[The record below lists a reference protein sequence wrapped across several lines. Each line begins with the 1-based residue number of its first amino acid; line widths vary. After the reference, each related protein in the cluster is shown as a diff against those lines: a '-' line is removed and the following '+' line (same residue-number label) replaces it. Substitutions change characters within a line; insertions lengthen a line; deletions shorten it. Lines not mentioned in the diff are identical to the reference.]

1 MKTAI
6 EPWIETGA
14 AIPNG
19 DAQPAS
25 PYAELATRWPGP
37 FVLLAATGRVVAGN
51 PPGEALLAVLAPDE
65 ADRTELAARKT
76 AGALE
81 PVVLPSPSGSSTV
94 EPSLIPISGGLLL
107 VGRDVTLQARIRSA
121 LIESRQRFKD
131 LVDISSDF
139 AWETDSSGRFVF
151 VSPQGGLGYPAVALL
166 GRDPA
171 TLAIDEDDALRSE
184 QPFATRE
191 RIEARQMWMRRADGA
206 AARVAISALPLLG
219 PDGEI
224 AGARGLC
231 RDITAADAQEA
242 ALLEARH
249 HERLLAYIARTIRE
263 EVEPDAILNK
273 AASTL
278 AHALGAELGCI
289 WRCEN
294 GPPRL
299 VAQSGTLAVPT
310 INLPGLLQD
319 WSKADRNAV
328 ETPRACDTDTM
339 NGLALVTSYRRAA
352 NGAVAIW
359 RARDEGTPWSK
370 SDHALMREIAGHL
383 GIAMAQISQ
392 HDALAALA
400 NTDALTGLLN
410 RRSFTADLERR
421 LQHARRTGRGG
432 TLLYL
437 DLDNFK
443 PINDRFG
450 HERGDA
456 VLVQVADR
464 LRRGSRAG
472 DLAARLGGDE
482 FALWAAETD
491 EAGALA
497 KAQGLIATVRE
508 CAGALNGAQP
518 PLGISIGVARFDP
531 STGETL
537 DDLLARADEAMYRAK
552 RAGKNPCELA
562 PPARVR

>member
-14 AIPNG
+14 AIPDQSAPPG
-19 DAQPAS
+19 S
-25 PYAELATRWPGP
+25 PLAELATRWPGP
-37 FVLLAATGRVVAGN
+37 SALLTAAGQVLAAN
-51 PPGEALLAVLAPDE
+51 PGGEALLAVLAPSDS
-65 ADRTELAARKT
+65 DKRELAVAKAACT
-76 AGALE
+76 LE
-81 PVVLPSPSGSSTV
+81 PVVLPSISGASTV
-94 EPSLIPISGGLLL
+94 EPSLIPLTGGLL
-107 VGRDVTLQARIRSA
+107 VIGRDVTLPTRIRGA

-139 AWETDSSGRFVF
+139 AWETDSTGRFVF

-171 TLAIDEDDALRSE
+171 SLAIAEDDAVLDE
-184 QPFATRE
+184 QPFAARE
-191 RIEARQMWMRRADGA
+191 RIEARETWLRRADGA
-206 AARVAISALPLLG
+206 AARVSISALPLIG
-219 PDGEI
+219 TDGEI
-224 AGARGLC
+224 SGVRGLC
-231 RDITAADAQEA
+231 RDITAAHAQET
-242 ALLEARH
+242 ALIEARH
-249 HERLLAYIARTIRE
+249 HERLLAYVARTIRE
-263 EVEPDAILNK
+263 EVEPDAMLNK

-289 WRCEN
+289 WRCDA
-294 GPPRL
+294 GPARL
-299 VAQSGTLAVPT
+299 VAQSGALPIPPIDLAD
-310 INLPGLLQD
+310 LLQD
-319 WSKADRNAV
+319 WSKADRHAV
-328 ETPRACDTDTM
+328 ETPRACDTDAM
-339 NGLALVTSYRRAA
+339 RGLALVTSYRRQA

-359 RARDEGTPWSK
+359 RARDHAADWSK

-383 GIAMAQISQ
+383 GIALAQLGQ
-392 HDALAALA
+392 HDALAELA

-410 RRSFTADLERR
+410 RRSFTAELDRW

-432 TLLYL
+432 ALLYL

-456 VLVQVADR
+456 VLVQMADR

-482 FALWAAETD
+482 FALWAAEAD

-508 CAGALNGAQP
+508 CAGDLAGLDH
-518 PLGISIGVARFDP
+518 PLGVSIGIARFEP
-531 STGETL
+531 STAEPL
-537 DDLLARADEAMYRAK
+537 DSLVARADEAMYRAK
-552 RAGKNPCELA
+552 RAGKNRCELA
-562 PPARVR
+562 LPVRVA

>member
-1 MKTAI
+1 MKPAI
-6 EPWIETGA
+6 EPWNETGA
-14 AIPNG
+14 AIPDGN
-19 DAQPAS
+19 AQPAS
-25 PYAELATRWPGP
+25 SYADLVARWPGASA
-37 FVLLAATGRVVAGN
+37 LLGATGRVIAAN
-51 PPGEALLAVLAPDE
+51 PSGEALLAVLTPAE
-65 ADRTELAARKT
+65 ADRAELAARQT
-76 AGALE
+76 ACTLE
-81 PVVLPSPSGSSTV
+81 PVILSSPSGASTV

-139 AWETDSSGRFVF
+139 AWETDPTGRFVF
-151 VSPQGGLGYPAVALL
+151 VSPQGGLGYPAMALL

-171 TLAIDEDDALRSE
+171 TLAIDEDTALLSE
-184 QPFATRE
+184 QSFAARE
-191 RIEARQMWMRRADGA
+191 RVEARQMWMRRADGA

-219 PDGEI
+219 ADGEI
-224 AGARGLC
+224 TGARGIC

-263 EVEPDAILNK
+263 EVEPAAMLNK
-273 AASTL
+273 TASTL

-299 VAQSGTLAVPT
+299 VAQSGTLPIPA
-310 INLPGLLQD
+310 IDLPALLQG
-319 WSKADRNAV
+319 WSKADRNLV
-328 ETPRACDTDTM
+328 ETLQACDTDSM
-339 NGLALVTSYRRAA
+339 SGLALVTSYRRTA

-359 RARDEGTPWSK
+359 RARDLATGWSK

-383 GIAMAQISQ
+383 GIALAQISQ
-392 HDALAALA
+392 HDALVALA

-410 RRSFTADLERR
+410 RRSFAADLERW
-421 LQHARRTGRGG
+421 LQHARRTARGG
-432 TLLYL
+432 ALLYL

-443 PINDRFG
+443 PVNDRFG

-497 KAQGLIATVRE
+497 KAQGLIAAVRE
-508 CAGALNGAQP
+508 CAGALSNVDP
-518 PLGISIGVARFDP
+518 PLGISIGIARFEP
-531 STGETL
+531 ATGEAF
-537 DDLLARADEAMYRAK
+537 DDLLARADGAMYRAK
-552 RAGKNPCELA
+552 RAGKNRCELA
-562 PPARVR
+562 APARIP

>member
-6 EPWIETGA
+6 EPWIETGV
-14 AIPNG
+14 AIPDG
-19 DAQPAS
+19 DAEPSS
-25 PYAELATRWPGP
+25 PFSELASRWPGP
-37 FVLLAATGRVVAGN
+37 CALLTATGQIIAAN
-51 PPGEALLAVLAPDE
+51 PSGEALLAALAPDE
-65 ADRTELAARKT
+65 ADRVELAARKSACT
-76 AGALE
+76 LE
-81 PVVLPSPSGSSTV
+81 PIILPSPSGSATV
-94 EPSLIPISGGLLL
+94 EPSLIPIAVGLLL

-139 AWETDSSGRFVF
+139 AWETDATGRFVF

-171 TLAIDEDDALRSE
+171 TLAIDEDEALLSE
-184 QPFATRE
+184 QPFAARE
-191 RIEARQMWMRRADGA
+191 RVEARQMWMRRADGA

-219 PDGEI
+219 TDGGI
-224 AGARGLC
+224 IGARGLC

-263 EVEPDAILNK
+263 EVEPDAMLNK

-299 VAQSGTLAVPT
+299 VAQSGTLSVPAFD
-310 INLPGLLQD
+310 LPGLLRG
-319 WSKADRNAV
+319 WTKTDRNAV
-328 ETPRACDTDTM
+328 ETPQACDTDSLS
-339 NGLALVTSYRRAA
+339 GLALVTSYRRMA

-359 RARDEGTPWSK
+359 RRHDQETSWSK

-383 GIAMAQISQ
+383 GIALAQISQ

-410 RRSFTADLERR
+410 RRSFTADLERW

-432 TLLYL
+432 ALLYL

-464 LRRGSRAG
+464 FRRGSRAG

-508 CAGALNGAQP
+508 CAGALSGAEP
-518 PLGISIGVARFDP
+518 PLGISIGIACYLPTTAEAFD
-531 STGETL
+531 G
-537 DDLLARADEAMYRAK
+537 LLARADEAMYRAK
-552 RAGKNPCELA
+552 RAGKNRCELA
-562 PPARVR
+562 PPARVP

>member
-1 MKTAI
+1 MKPAI
-6 EPWIETGA
+6 EPWIETGV
-14 AIPNG
+14 AIPDG
-19 DAQPAS
+19 DALPA
-25 PYAELATRWPGP
+25 PPPAELATRWPGP
-37 FVLLAATGRVVAGN
+37 SALLTPAGQVVAASPG
-51 PPGEALLAVLAPDE
+51 GEALLAVLAPSD
-65 ADRTELAARKT
+65 ADKVELAATKAAST
-76 AGALE
+76 LE
-81 PVVLPSPSGSSTV
+81 PVVVPTATGSSTI
-94 EPSLIPISGGLLL
+94 EPSLVPLAGGLLL
-107 VGRDVTLQARIRSA
+107 VGRDVTLATRIRAA

-139 AWETDSSGRFVF
+139 AWETDITGRFVF

-171 TLAIDEDDALRSE
+171 SLAIAEDDSVPGD
-184 QPFATRE
+184 QPFAARQ
-191 RIEARQMWMRRADGA
+191 RIEAQEMWLRRADGA
-206 AARVAISALPLLG
+206 AARVAVSALPLMGL
-219 PDGEI
+219 DGEI
-224 AGARGLC
+224 TGVRGLC
-231 RDITAADAQEA
+231 RDITAADAQA
-242 ALLEARH
+242 TALLEARH

-263 EVEPDAILNK
+263 EVEPGAMLNK

-299 VAQSGTLAVPT
+299 VAQSGALPVPPIDLAE
-310 INLPGLLQD
+310 LLAA
-319 WSKADRNAV
+319 WSKADRHAV
-328 ETPRACDTDTM
+328 EAPRACDADSM
-339 NGLALVTSYRRAA
+339 RGLALVTSYRRQP

-359 RARDEGTPWSK
+359 RRGDQAADWSK
-370 SDHALMREIAGHL
+370 ADHALMREIAGHL
-383 GIAMAQISQ
+383 GIALAQIGQ

-421 LQHARRTGRGG
+421 LQHARRTGHGG
-432 TLLYL
+432 ALLYL

-456 VLVQVADR
+456 VLIQVADR

-482 FALWAAETD
+482 FALWAAEAG

-497 KAQGLIATVRE
+497 KAQGFIAMVRE
-508 CAGALNGAQP
+508 CAGNLAGP
-518 PLGISIGVARFDP
+518 DRPLGVSIGIARFDP
-531 STGETL
+531 ASAEPF
-537 DDLLARADEAMYRAK
+537 DSLLARADEAMYRAK
-552 RAGKNPCELA
+552 RAGKNRCELA
-562 PPARVR
+562 SPARVA

>member
-1 MKTAI
+1 M
-6 EPWIETGA
+6 

-25 PYAELATRWPGP
+25 PYADLATHWPGP
-37 FVLLAATGRVVAGN
+37 CALLAATGRVFAANAG
-51 PPGEALLAVLAPDE
+51 GEALLAVLAPDE
-65 ADRTELAARKT
+65 ADRAELAARKT
-76 AGALE
+76 ACTLE
-81 PVVLPSPSGSSTV
+81 PVILPSPSGSSTV
-94 EPSLIPISGGLLL
+94 EPSLIPIAGGLLL
-107 VGRDVTLQARIRSA
+107 IGRDVTLQARIRSA

-139 AWETDSSGRFVF
+139 SWETDATGRFVF

-171 TLAIDEDDALRSE
+171 TLAIEEDEALLSE
-184 QPFATRE
+184 QPFAARE
-191 RIEARQMWMRRADGA
+191 RVEARQMWMRRADGA
-206 AARVAISALPLLG
+206 AARVAISALPLHDSG
-219 PDGEI
+219 GEI
-224 AGARGLC
+224 IGARGLC

-263 EVEPDAILNK
+263 EVEPGAMLNK

-289 WRCEN
+289 WRFEN

-299 VAQSGTLAVPT
+299 VAQSGTLAVPA
-310 INLPGLLQD
+310 IDLPGLLQG
-319 WSKADRNAV
+319 WAKADRNAV
-328 ETPRACDTDTM
+328 ETPQACDTESLS
-339 NGLALVTSYRRAA
+339 GLALVTSYRRAA

-359 RARDEGTPWSK
+359 RRHDQAPSWSK

-383 GIAMAQISQ
+383 GIALAQISQ

-410 RRSFTADLERR
+410 RRSFTADLERW

-508 CAGALNGAQP
+508 CAGALSGVEP
-518 PLGISIGVARFDP
+518 PLGISIGIACYRPTSAEAFD
-531 STGETL
+531 G
-537 DDLLARADEAMYRAK
+537 LLARADEAMYRAK
-552 RAGKNPCELA
+552 RAGKNRCELA
-562 PPARVR
+562 PPARVA